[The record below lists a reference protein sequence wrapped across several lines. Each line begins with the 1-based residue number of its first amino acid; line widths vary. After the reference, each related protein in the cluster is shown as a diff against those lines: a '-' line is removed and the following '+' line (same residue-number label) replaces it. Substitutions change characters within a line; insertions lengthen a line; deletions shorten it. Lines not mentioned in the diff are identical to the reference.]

1 MIFMTDIFRRIIDI
15 FVSVIALIM
24 LSPLLIVI
32 GIAVYFSSP
41 GGVLYC
47 SRRIGRFEK
56 PFTLYKFRSMV
67 SGVDKMGTL
76 NVAHTDSRVT
86 TVGRFLRVTKFDEF
100 PQFFNVLIGDMT
112 LIGPRPDIPEYIDK
126 VPEERKKI
134 ILSVKPGLSDWAS
147 LFAFAQYAEFAK
159 TENPDIFHL
168 KYIHPI
174 KLSLQEYYCSH
185 RSLKTDAYIFL
196 LTALR
201 ILKINT
207 GLPKEIKRIID
218 KQIQQ
223 QK

>member
-1 MIFMTDIFRRIIDI
+1 MSNFIRRFIDI
-15 FVSVIALIM
+15 FISITALII
-24 LSPLLIVI
+24 LLPLFIVI

-67 SGVDKMGTL
+67 VGADKMGSL

-86 TVGRFLRVTKFDEF
+86 KVGRFLRVTKLDEL
-100 PQFFNVLIGDMT
+100 PQFVNVLIGNMT

-126 VPEERKKI
+126 VSEERKKI

-159 TENPDIFHL
+159 TENPDSFHI
-168 KYIHPI
+168 KYIHPT
-174 KLSLQEYYCSH
+174 KLSLQEYYCLH

-201 ILKINT
+201 ILKMNP
-207 GLPKEIKRIID
+207 GLPKEVKNIID
-218 KQIQQ
+218 QQFQQ

>member
-1 MIFMTDIFRRIIDI
+1 MSDFIRRFIDI
-15 FVSVIALIM
+15 IISIIALII
-24 LSPLLIVI
+24 LLPLFIVI
-32 GIAVYFSSP
+32 GIAVYFSGP

-67 SGVDKMGTL
+67 SGADKMGTL

-86 TVGRFLRVTKFDEF
+86 TVGRFLRVTKLDEF
-100 PQFFNVLIGDMT
+100 PQFINVLIGDMT

-159 TENPDIFHL
+159 AENPDTFHL
-168 KYIHPI
+168 QYIHPI

-201 ILKINT
+201 ILKINM
-207 GLPKEIKRIID
+207 GLPKEVKNIID
-218 KQIQQ
+218 QQ
-223 QK
+223 FQQ